1 MQKTIKERTIFSR
14 DNLEVLRGIDSNT
27 IDLIYLDPPFNKK
40 KVFTLPIGSTSQGGS
55 FSDIFGK
62 ERIKDEW
69 LGLIAES
76 NPKVEQLIQAAG
88 VIGNKSNKY
97 YLCFMAIRLIEM
109 HRILKDTGSI
119 YLHCDDTMS
128 HYLKLMLDCIFG
140 EGNRKN
146 EIVWRRTSAHSNAMR
161 FGRIH
166 DCIFYYAKSENFT
179 FNKILLPYTA
189 KQLEMYSHEDDKGKY
204 ASDNLTGLGVNHND
218 IGWRGYHPS
227 EKGKGNHWTVPKDK
241 IIDLVGEEQAQALST
256 IEKLELLEKEG
267 YIYWSENGVPR
278 YKRYLHDMEGA
289 LPQDIWTDV
298 KPVRK
303 RKYPTQKPVKLLERI
318 ILASTNEG
326 DVVLDPFCGCATTCI
341 AAERLNRK
349 WIGIDVSDV
358 AYDLVRQR
366 LEEEA
371 NVTSH
376 DPKHVAKTLSFA
388 KVYLRTDI
396 PELTDTQ
403 HEPITIG
410 GKHKLYGQQEGFCK
424 GCNIHF
430 NFQNLTIDH
439 IVPQS
444 QGGGDSPENL
454 QLLCNSCNSIKG
466 DRTMEFLIVRLKE
479 LKRIE

>member
-1 MQKTIKERTIFSR
+1 MQETIKESGIFSRTIFSR
-14 DNLEVLRGIDSNT
+14 DNLEVLRGMDSNT

-40 KVFTLPIGSTSQGGS
+40 KVFTLPVGSTSKGGS

-76 NPKVEQLIQAAG
+76 NPALEQLLQG
-88 VIGNKSNKY
+88 LGTSGPKSNKY
-97 YLCFMAIRLIEM
+97 YLCFMAVRLIEM
-109 HRILKDTGSI
+109 CRILKDTGSI
-119 YLHCDDTMS
+119 YLHCDQTMGCHLRLVMDNLFGHKNHRGHIVWKRHTTVQKGS
-128 HYLKLMLDCIFG
+128 QHAPKNWGSTTDYILHYTKTDKFSLNSTRVLTPEETPTKFPLIDEKDKRYYTGIPLWCGESMGDRPNLCYTWRGFKNPHPSGWRLSKEQLEEEYQKGNIVITDKGTLQRRKYLKDY
-140 EGNRKN
+140 E
-146 EIVWRRTSAHSNAMR
+146 
-161 FGRIH
+161 
-166 DCIFYYAKSENFT
+166 
-179 FNKILLPYTA
+179 
-189 KQLEMYSHEDDKGKY
+189 
-204 ASDNLTGLGVNHND
+204 
-218 IGWRGYHPS
+218 
-227 EKGKGNHWTVPKDK
+227 
-241 IIDLVGEEQAQALST
+241 
-256 IEKLELLEKEG
+256 
-267 YIYWSENGVPR
+267 GVP
-278 YKRYLHDMEGA
+278 LGNIWI
-289 LPQDIWTDV
+289 DIDSV
-298 KPVRK
+298 KKP
-303 RKYPTQKPVKLLERI
+303 KYPTQKPTELLERI

-341 AAERLNRK
+341 AAEKLKRQ

-371 NVTSH
+371 SVTSH
-376 DPKHVAKTLSFA
+376 DPKHVAKTLSFG

-396 PELTDTQ
+396 PEPTDTQ
-403 HEPITIG
+403 YEPITIS

-444 QGGGDSPENL
+444 QGGGDSLENL

-466 DRTMEFLIVRLKE
+466 DRPMEDLIVRLKE
-479 LKRIE
+479 LKRI

>member
-14 DNLEVLRGIDSNT
+14 DNLEILRRIDSNT

-55 FSDIFGK
+55 FDDVFGK

-69 LGLIAES
+69 LGLIAEK
-76 NPKVEQLIQAAG
+76 NPKVEQLIQATG
-88 VIGNKSNKY
+88 VIGHKSDKY

-109 HRILKDTGSI
+109 RRILKDTGSI
-119 YLHCDDTMS
+119 YLHCDQTMGCQLRLVMNAIFGHTNHRGHIVWKRFHS
-128 HYLKLMLDCIFG
+128 VNKGNQFAPKSWPSTTDYILHYTKTDKFQLNTTRPIMEEEIPKLFPHIDDNGDRYTKTQLYRNPSLGDRPNLCFEWRGFKNPHSSGWQLRKERLDEEFEKGNIVITEKGNLQRRTYLKNHKGVKL
-140 EGNRKN
+140 GN
-146 EIVWRRTSAHSNAMR
+146 
-161 FGRIH
+161 
-166 DCIFYYAKSENFT
+166 
-179 FNKILLPYTA
+179 
-189 KQLEMYSHEDDKGKY
+189 
-204 ASDNLTGLGVNHND
+204 
-218 IGWRGYHPS
+218 
-227 EKGKGNHWTVPKDK
+227 
-241 IIDLVGEEQAQALST
+241 
-256 IEKLELLEKEG
+256 
-267 YIYWSENGVPR
+267 
-278 YKRYLHDMEGA
+278 
-289 LPQDIWTDV
+289 IWTDID
-298 KPVRK
+298 PVDEK
-303 RKYPTQKPVKLLERI
+303 DQKYPTQKPLKLLERI

-403 HEPITIG
+403 YEPITIS
-410 GKHKLYGQQEGFCK
+410 GKHKLYGQQEGCCK

-444 QGGGDSPENL
+444 QGGGDNPENL
-454 QLLCNSCNSIKG
+454 QLLCSSCNSTKG
-466 DRTMEFLIVRLKE
+466 DRTMEFLILRLKE
-479 LKRIE
+479 LKRI